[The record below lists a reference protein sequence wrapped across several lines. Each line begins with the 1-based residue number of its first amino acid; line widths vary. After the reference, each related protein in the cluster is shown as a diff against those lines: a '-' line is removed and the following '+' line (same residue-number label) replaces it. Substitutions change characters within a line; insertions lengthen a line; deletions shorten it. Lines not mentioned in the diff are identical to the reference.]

1 MLRKIK
7 SLFIVEDEN
16 AASKKKKKEE
26 ANEST
31 FQGSSGSAHNDNDIA
46 DIPIQYD
53 GQNEGEVDEKM
64 VNILMTA
71 IEKNNLEGFDYL
83 EYKQAL
89 QSLTQMGMDES
100 TKYKSAFAMA
110 TTMGATKQSLLKA
123 TDHYLK
129 VLDVE
134 KEKFNEA
141 LKNQRSRQIQD
152 RQQQK
157 DRLLA
162 SIDNKKKEMERL
174 QKEIDAEIKKLED
187 IETQISHSEERVAS
201 TKSRFY
207 TAFHIINDQ
216 IKEDRNKM
224 DNYLQ

>member
-7 SLFIVEDEN
+7 SLFIVEDEK
-16 AASKKKKKEE
+16 ATSKK
-26 ANEST
+26 NNTEST
-31 FQGSSGSAHNDNDIA
+31 KESSQKDKSGSTHDDIS

-53 GQNEGEVDEKM
+53 GKNDGEVDEKM
-64 VNILMTA
+64 INILMTA

-89 QSLTQMGMDES
+89 QSLSQMGMDEG

-141 LKNQRSRQIQD
+141 LKNQRSSQIQE

-157 DRLLA
+157 DRLHT
-162 SIDNKKKEMERL
+162 SIENKKKEIERL
-174 QKEIDAEIKKLED
+174 QKEIDAEQNKLAE
-187 IETQISHSEERVAS
+187 IESQISQSEERVAS
-201 TKSRFY
+201 TKNRFY

-216 IKEDRNKM
+216 IKEDKDKM
-224 DNYLQ
+224 DNYLP

>member
-7 SLFIVEDEN
+7 SLFIVEDDK
-16 AASKKKKKEE
+16 AASKKNNKDAAKE
-26 ANEST
+26 SSQKDT
-31 FQGSSGSAHNDNDIA
+31 SGSTHNDIA
-46 DIPIQYD
+46 DIPVQYD
-53 GQNEGEVDEKM
+53 GKNDGEVDEKM
-64 VNILMTA
+64 INILMTA

-89 QSLTQMGMDES
+89 QSLSQMGMDEG

-141 LKNQRSRQIQD
+141 LKNQRSTQIQE

-157 DRLLA
+157 DRLHT
-162 SIDNKKKEMERL
+162 SIENKKKEIARL
-174 QKEIDAEIKKLED
+174 QQEIDAEQNKLTD
-187 IETQISHSEERVAS
+187 IESQISLSEERVAS
-201 TKSRFY
+201 TKNSFY

-216 IKEDRNKM
+216 IKEDKDKM